1 MATRKVRVGQ
11 KLYYAPNLF
20 DIVKGPDKLKTGD
33 HVQVVNL
40 HGCPPANTMGMCY
53 VKRVDVDEKFAGM
66 VCTNSLVDEKPQ

>member
-11 KLYYAPNLF
+11 KLYYDPNMV
-20 DIVKGPDKLKTGD
+20 DILNGPDKLKTGD

-40 HGCPPANTMGMCY
+40 RGCPPANTMGMCY